1 MNIMNMAMRYLG
13 PVVANKAASML
24 GINNSI
30 ATKLISAALPSIMSM
45 FVGKSSTSGGVGALF
60 DMLKSDKVGD
70 PSGLE
75 AILGGSGAGDY
86 AQAGGGMLS
95 DLLGGNAMSGLAGA
109 LGKYTGAGQAETE
122 SLLGMVGPVA
132 LGSLKQQVD
141 EQGMDAAGLA
151 SFLSDQK
158 ANIAGAIPGDF
169 APELQ
174 ASGLL
179 GGFELP
185 DVAGAM
191 DTATAAVGQAASGVT
206 DKVGEMAESAASYV
220 PEASM
225 PEAPKS
231 GSMFKWLVP
240 LLVVL
245 GLGWYFL
252 GGSNTPEMP
261 DISGVDMSVD
271 GVNVGEQF
279 GGVMDS
285 LKTTVGGI
293 TDADSAEAAVPQLEE
308 INTNLDGIVGMADK
322 LPEAAKGPFAGIVNA
337 ALESVQP
344 MLDKALE
351 IPGVG
356 GILQPIVD
364 SMLEKLGGLT
374 G

>member
-1 MNIMNMAMRYLG
+1 MAMRYLG

-24 GINNSI
+24 GLNNSI

-45 FVGKSSTSGGVGALF
+45 LVGKSSTGGGASALWN
-60 DMLKSDKVGD
+60 LIKSDKVGD

-75 AILGGSGAGDY
+75 SILGGSGAGDY
-86 AQAGGGMLS
+86 AKSGGGMLS

-109 LGKYTGAGQAETE
+109 LGKYTGAGQTETE
-122 SLLGMVGPVA
+122 SLMGMVGPVA

-141 EQGMDAAGLA
+141 EQGLDADGLA
-151 SFLSDQK
+151 AFLANQK
-158 ANIAGAIPGDF
+158 ANIAGSIPGDF

-179 GGFELP
+179 SGFDLP
-185 DVAGAM
+185 NVGAAVGS
-191 DTATAAVGQAASGVT
+191 ATAAVGAAGT
-206 DKVGEMAESAASYV
+206 AAADRVGEMAETAAGYV
-220 PEASM
+220 PEASV
-225 PEAPKS
+225 PDVPKS
-231 GSMFKWLVP
+231 GGLMKWLLP

-252 GGSNTPEMP
+252 GGSGTPEMP
-261 DISGVDMSVD
+261 DMPAGIDMSVD

-279 GGVMDS
+279 GGVVDS

-293 TDADSAEAAVPQLEE
+293 TDADSAQAAVPQLEG
-308 INTNLDGIVGMADK
+308 INTQLDELTGLASK
-322 LPEAAKGPFAGIVNA
+322 LPEAAQGPFAGIVNT
-337 ALESVQP
+337 ALETIQP

-356 GILQPIVD
+356 GVLQPIVD
-364 SMLEKLGGLT
+364 SMMEKLGGLA